1 MTRQPFHPLVPYE
14 HIFVHWIAAARSR
27 VCAAADCS
35 QSSVTHSEQSS
46 HELSMSTPHMCDHLT
61 EERLS
66 HELSMHESAARV

>member
-27 VCAAADCS
+27 VGAAVRSRVGAAADCS

-46 HELSMSTPHMCDHLT
+46 HELSMSTPH
-61 EERLS
+61 
-66 HELSMHESAARV
+66 V